1 MSSSST
7 QKILSDR
14 PDFVVIGAGAAGISA
29 AHKLIGLGISVTVV
43 EAASRIGGRAWTDTA
58 TFGVPYDVG
67 AHWLHYDSHN
77 FYNEYGKTNGF
88 DIYPD
93 PLEFHLF
100 DQGQKLE
107 KGLETIQ
114 DRLEEYYSDIDKAT
128 DAGLDI
134 SVQQAISHRT
144 GKHRQT
150 AEYILGPW
158 TMGKEVSE
166 LSVRDVA
173 SSIESKDWFCKQ
185 GFGSLV
191 SHYGSRLPVSLNT
204 KAIEINWTG
213 HGVKV
218 KTSHGEI
225 QAKAVILTVSTG
237 VLASG
242 DLKFNPELPV
252 KKQESF
258 NAISMGNYE
267 HVCLLFSDDALK
279 TKPDTYILKSVDE
292 SGMKFGALTN
302 ASESGL
308 AYFDIGGNTAL
319 DLMRENEE
327 ARINLALEEFKN
339 IFGNRIEQSFV
350 KGAASSWRN
359 NSYTQGAYASAE
371 LGASTMR
378 EFLRESIADKVFFA
392 GEACHRTMWASVAG
406 AHLSGQE
413 VAANAAKTISKSNH
427 VKQC

>member
-1 MSSSST
+1 MSSPST
-7 QKILSDR
+7 QEHLSDH
-14 PDFVVIGAGAAGISA
+14 PDFVVVGAGAAGISA
-29 AHKLIGLGISVTVV
+29 AHTLIDLGFSVTVV
-43 EAASRIGGRAWTDTA
+43 EAAGRIGGRAWTDTT

-77 FYNEYGKTNGF
+77 FYNEYGKKNGF

-107 KGLETIQ
+107 NGLQTIQ
-114 DRLEEYYSDIDKAT
+114 DRLEEYYSDIDKAM
-128 DAGLDI
+128 DAILDI
-134 SVQQAISHRT
+134 SVQQAISHRA

-173 SSIESKDWFCKQ
+173 SSIETKDWFCKQ

-191 SHYGSRLPVSLNT
+191 SHYGSRLPVSMNT

-218 KTSHGEI
+218 ETSHGDI

-242 DLKFNPELPV
+242 DIKFSPELPV

-292 SGMKFGALTN
+292 SGMNFGALTN
-302 ASESGL
+302 ASGSGL
-308 AYFDIGGNTAL
+308 VYFDIGGKTVL
-319 DLMRENEE
+319 DLMKENEE
-327 ARINLALEEFKN
+327 TRVNLALEEIKKL
-339 IFGNRIEQSFV
+339 FGNRIEQSLV
-350 KGAASSWRN
+350 KGVASSWRN
-359 NSYTQGAYASAE
+359 NSYTLGAYASAE

-378 EFLRESIADKVFFA
+378 KHLRESIAEKVFFA
-392 GEACHRTMWASVAG
+392 GEACHRSMWASVAG
-406 AHLSGQE
+406 AHQSGQE
-413 VAANAAKTISKSNH
+413 VAAKAAKTIGKPIQ
-427 VKQC
+427 VKQS

>member
-1 MSSSST
+1 MSSLPT
-7 QKILSDR
+7 QNNLSGH
-14 PDFVVIGAGAAGISA
+14 PDFVVVGAGAAGISA
-29 AHKLIGLGISVTVV
+29 AHALIGLGFSVTVV
-43 EAASRIGGRAWTDTA
+43 EAASRLGGRAWTDTT

-77 FYNEYGKTNGF
+77 FYNEYGKKNGF

-93 PLEFHLF
+93 PLEFNVY
-100 DQGQKLE
+100 DQGRKLE
-107 KGLETIQ
+107 YGLETIEE
-114 DRLEEYYSDIDKAT
+114 RLDEYYSDIDKAT
-128 DAGLDI
+128 DASFDI

-144 GKHRQT
+144 GELHQT
-150 AEYILGPW
+150 AEFILGPW
-158 TMGKEVSE
+158 TIGKEVSE

-173 SSIESKDWFCKQ
+173 SLIEDEDWFCKQ

-204 KAIEINWTG
+204 KAIEINWSR

-218 KTSHGEI
+218 KTNHGDI

-242 DLKFNPELPV
+242 DLKFSPELPV

-267 HVCLLFSDDALK
+267 HVCLLFSDDALQ

-327 ARINLALEEFKN
+327 VRINLALEEFKN

-413 VAANAAKTISKSNH
+413 VAANAAKSISKSNH

>member
-1 MSSSST
+1 MSSPST
-7 QKILSDR
+7 QEHLSDH
-14 PDFVVIGAGAAGISA
+14 PDFVVVGAGAAGISA
-29 AHKLIGLGISVTVV
+29 AHTLIDLGFSVTVV
-43 EAASRIGGRAWTDTA
+43 EAAGRIGGRAWTDTT

-67 AHWLHYDSHN
+67 AHWLHYDAHN
-77 FYNEYGKTNGF
+77 FYNEYGKKNGF

-107 KGLETIQ
+107 NGLQTIQ
-114 DRLEEYYSDIDKAT
+114 DRLEEYYSDIDKAM
-128 DAGLDI
+128 DAILDI
-134 SVQQAISHRT
+134 SVQQAISHRA

-173 SSIESKDWFCKQ
+173 SSIETKDWFCKQ

-191 SHYGSRLPVSLNT
+191 SHYGSRLPVSMNT

-218 KTSHGEI
+218 KTSHGDI

-242 DLKFNPELPV
+242 DIKFSPELPV

-292 SGMKFGALTN
+292 SGMNFGALTN
-302 ASESGL
+302 ASGSGL
-308 AYFDIGGNTAL
+308 VYFDIGGKTVL
-319 DLMRENEE
+319 DLMKENEE
-327 ARINLALEEFKN
+327 TRVNLAIEEIKKL
-339 IFGNRIEQSFV
+339 FGNRIEQSLV
-350 KGAASSWRN
+350 KGVASSWRN
-359 NSYTQGAYASAE
+359 NSYTLGAYASAE

-378 EFLRESIADKVFFA
+378 KHLRESIAEKVFFA
-392 GEACHRTMWASVAG
+392 GEACHRSMWASVAG
-406 AHLSGQE
+406 AHQSGQE
-413 VAANAAKTISKSNH
+413 VAAKAAKTIGKSIQ
-427 VKQC
+427 VKQS

>member
-1 MSSSST
+1 MSSPST
-7 QKILSDR
+7 QEHLSDH
-14 PDFVVIGAGAAGISA
+14 PDFVVVGAGAAGISA
-29 AHKLIGLGISVTVV
+29 AHTLIDLGFSVTVV
-43 EAASRIGGRAWTDTA
+43 EAAGRIGGRAWTDTT

-77 FYNEYGKTNGF
+77 YYNEYGKKNGF

-93 PLEFHLF
+93 PLEFYLF
-100 DQGQKLE
+100 EQGQKLE
-107 KGLETIQ
+107 NGLQTIQ
-114 DRLEEYYSDIDKAT
+114 DRLEEYYSDIDKAM
-128 DAGLDI
+128 DAILDI

-144 GKHRQT
+144 GEHRQT

-191 SHYGSRLPVSLNT
+191 SHYGFHLPVSLNT

-218 KTSHGEI
+218 KTSHGDI

-242 DLKFNPELPV
+242 DIKFSPELPV

-279 TKPDTYILKSVDE
+279 TKPDTYILKSVNE

-302 ASESGL
+302 ASGSGL
-308 AYFDIGGNTAL
+308 VYFDIGGKTVL
-319 DLMRENEE
+319 DLMKENEE
-327 ARINLALEEFKN
+327 TRVNLALEEIKKL
-339 IFGNRIEQSFV
+339 FGNRIEQSFV
-350 KGAASSWRN
+350 KGVASLWRN
-359 NSYTQGAYASAE
+359 NSYTLGAYASAE

-378 EFLRESIADKVFFA
+378 EYLRESIADRVFFA
-392 GEACHRTMWASVAG
+392 GEACHRSMWASVAG
-406 AHLSGQE
+406 AHMSGQE
-413 VAANAAKTISKSNH
+413 VAGNAAKTIGKPIQ
-427 VKQC
+427 VKQS

>member
-1 MSSSST
+1 M
-7 QKILSDR
+7 
-14 PDFVVIGAGAAGISA
+14 VIGAGVAGISA
-29 AHKLIGLGISVTVV
+29 AHKLIGLGFSVTVI
-43 EAASRIGGRAWTDTA
+43 EAANRIGGRAWTDTT

-77 FYNEYGKTNGF
+77 FYNEYGKKNGF

-93 PLEFHLF
+93 PLEFNVY
-100 DQGQKLE
+100 DQGRKLE
-107 KGLETIQ
+107 NGLETIEE
-114 DRLEEYYSDIDKAT
+114 RLDEIYSDIHKAT
-128 DAGLDI
+128 DASLDI

-144 GKHRQT
+144 GELHQI
-150 AEYILGPW
+150 AEFVLGPW
-158 TMGKEVSE
+158 TIGKEVSE

-173 SSIESKDWFCKQ
+173 SLVEDADWFCKQ

-191 SHYGSRLPVSLNT
+191 SHYGSRLPISLNT
-204 KAIEINWTG
+204 KAIEINWSK

-218 KTSHGEI
+218 KTNHGEI

-242 DLKFNPELPV
+242 DLKFNPELPI

-327 ARINLALEEFKN
+327 VRINLALEEFKN

-413 VAANAAKTISKSNH
+413 VADNAAKTISKFNH

>member
-7 QKILSDR
+7 QNNLSDH
-14 PDFVVIGAGAAGISA
+14 PDFVVVGTGAAGISA
-29 AHKLIGLGISVTVV
+29 AHTLTGLGFSVTVV
-43 EAASRIGGRAWTDTA
+43 EAADRIGGRAWTDTT

-77 FYNEYGKTNGF
+77 FYNEYGKKNGF

-93 PLEFHLF
+93 PLEFNVY
-100 DQGQKLE
+100 DQGRKLE
-107 KGLETIQ
+107 NGLETIEE
-114 DRLEEYYSDIDKAT
+114 RLDEYYSDIHKAT
-128 DAGLDI
+128 DASLDI

-144 GKHRQT
+144 GELHQI
-150 AEYILGPW
+150 AEFVLGPW
-158 TMGKEVSE
+158 TIGKEVSE

-173 SSIESKDWFCKQ
+173 SLVEDADWFCKQ

-191 SHYGSRLPVSLNT
+191 SHYGSRLPISLNT
-204 KAIEINWTG
+204 KAIEINWSKY
-213 HGVKV
+213 GVKV
-218 KTSHGEI
+218 KTSHGDI

-242 DLKFNPELPV
+242 DLKFSPDLPV

-267 HVCLLFSDDALK
+267 HVCLLFSDDALQ

-302 ASESGL
+302 ASGSGL
-308 AYFDIGGNTAL
+308 AYFDIGGKTVL
-319 DLMRENEE
+319 DLMKEDEE
-327 ARINLALEEFKN
+327 TRVNLALEEIKN

-378 EFLRESIADKVFFA
+378 EFLRESIADRVFFA

-413 VAANAAKTISKSNH
+413 VAANAANMIGKPNH